1 MKQDQKRH
9 LAWIWNIWRERKW
22 LILLL
27 FVLTLISSA
36 VAVAYPYISKLLIDS
51 LQKLLERGGSLGEA
65 DHEIQR
71 LAMLVLSVGA
81 AGFIASLFPG
91 IRGAAN
97 SVFEYLLR
105 RKYFAAVMGKDYRFF
120 STFRTGDVTTRLT
133 DDISDYPK
141 LSWFLCSGIFRAVE
155 SLGKVLFCLV
165 AMLLLD
171 WRLTLLSL
179 IPVPLMIV
187 VYAIAQDRIYDTYS
201 RNQEAIS
208 DINNQLEMS
217 FAGVRIIK
225 SYNSERKYE
234 RFFSEALKRRFGT
247 ELAVT
252 RLETIIQLIYQYID
266 YFAQIGI
273 IFAGGYMAVKGDITI
288 GTFYAV
294 YNYLGMLIYPILDI
308 PNLFVVGKRAF
319 VNMDRLDEMKNFG
332 CGPEAGGSGATAAGN
347 GAGAAA
353 AKSAKSEKT
362 AENAVKAAAGTDTHG
377 GAGAA
382 RGASKAAESQWIK
395 SAPRTIAHID
405 SVAVEDLAVRYQGR
419 DEEALSSL
427 SFALSRGERLAVIGA
442 VGSGKSSL
450 VKALAGLILPSRGR
464 VLIDGL
470 SLDSIDRPSFCDLLG
485 YVPQDPLL
493 FSGTIR
499 ENVAFGTKG
508 SGFSIGDDEL
518 RRSLESAQIADE
530 VALFGQGAET
540 KLGPRGAAVSG
551 GQKQRIAIARALA
564 RHPEFLLLDDITASL
579 DAANEEKLWEALS
592 AQAADTICIVVSHR
606 LSTLNYT
613 DKVLF
618 LDGGKSIAFGRHRDL
633 SATNSAYRDFISE
646 HFAEQAGH

>member
-1 MKQDQKRH
+1 MKQARKKH
-9 LAWIWNIWRERKW
+9 LAWVWNIWRERKW

-51 LQKLLERGGSLGEA
+51 LQKLLEKGESLDVA
-65 DHEIQR
+65 QREIQR
-71 LAMLVLSVGA
+71 LAMLVLTVGA

-91 IRGAAN
+91 VRGSAN
-97 SVFEYLLR
+97 FVFEYLLR
-105 RKYFAAVMGKDYRFF
+105 RKYFGAVMSKDYRFF
-120 STFRTGDVTTRLT
+120 SKFRTGDVVTRLT
-133 DDISDYPK
+133 DDLSDFPK

-155 SLGKVLFCLV
+155 SLGKVIFCIA

-179 IPVPLMIV
+179 IPVPLMIA
-187 VYAIAQDRIYDTYS
+187 VYAVAQDKIYDTYS
-201 RNQEAIS
+201 RNQTAIS

-234 RFFSEALKRRFGT
+234 RFFSEALRRRFGT
-247 ELAVT
+247 EIAVT
-252 RLETIIQLIYQYID
+252 RLETIMQLIYQYID

-308 PNLFVVGKRAF
+308 PNLFVSGKRAF
-319 VNMDRLDEMKNFG
+319 VYMDRLDEMKDFDG
-332 CGPEAGGSGATAAGN
+332 EQSEVRMDSAPAGENKGADQNSRDRPAQPAAAEHGKSARADTAAG
-347 GAGAAA
+347 GAAA
-353 AKSAKSEKT
+353 RP
-362 AENAVKAAAGTDTHG
+362 AAI
-377 GAGAA
+377 
-382 RGASKAAESQWIK
+382 S
-395 SAPRTIAHID
+395 HIREI
-405 SVAVEDLAVRYQGR
+405 AVENLSIHYDGR
-419 DEEALSSL
+419 EEDALSSL
-427 SFALSRGERLAVIGA
+427 SFSLKKGERLAVIGA

-450 VKALAGLILPSRGR
+450 VKALAGLIGPSAGQ
-464 VLIDGL
+464 VLINGGP
-470 SLDSIDRPSFCDLLG
+470 LDSVQSACFCDLLG

-499 ENVAFGTKG
+499 ENIAFGTRG
-508 SGFSIGDDEL
+508 AGTEISDAEL
-518 RRSLESAQIADE
+518 RGSLSTAQIADE
-530 VALFGQGAET
+530 ISGFGAGVET
-540 KLGPRGAAVSG
+540 VLGPRGAAVSG

-564 RHPEFLLLDDITASL
+564 RHPELLLLDDITASL
-579 DAANEEKLWEALS
+579 DATNEEKLWEALADKAS
-592 AQAADTICIVVSHR
+592 DTICVVVSHR

-618 LDGGKSIAFGRHRDL
+618 LDKGKNLAFGRHRDL
-633 SATNSAYRDFISE
+633 IVSNSAYCDFISE
-646 HFAEQAGH
+646 HFAEQTRH